1 MVPGDHDSNRHC
13 SVRAAS
19 NAAINAP
26 WKATRAKML
35 KDATYQ
41 KAVAMLA
48 KAAIFEDLT
57 IIADVEV

>member
-1 MVPGDHDSNRHC
+1 
-13 SVRAAS
+13 
-19 NAAINAP
+19 
-26 WKATRAKML
+26 ML